1 MSEAEQCGKRQRS
14 TKTNSAEDFA
24 MLPNLFSNTTI
35 PVLEQVVN
43 FSQARHNVLAGNVA
57 NMDTP
62 GYRVRDLSTETFQTR
77 LKEAIEVK
85 RARPATSSHVVSPGE
100 WKPTA
105 AEAMENVKESMKSI
119 LYHDDSN
126 DGLDQ
131 QVAEI
136 IKNQTQ
142 HNTAIAVMRSQ
153 FSLLQSAISE
163 RV

>member
-1 MSEAEQCGKRQRS
+1 
-14 TKTNSAEDFA
+14 
-24 MLPNLFSNTTI
+24 
-35 PVLEQVVN
+35 
-43 FSQARHNVLAGNVA
+43 
-57 NMDTP
+57 MDTP

-85 RARPATSSHVVSPGE
+85 RAGPAANSQVASPGE
-100 WKPTA
+100 WTPTA

>member
-1 MSEAEQCGKRQRS
+1 ML
-14 TKTNSAEDFA
+14 TDLFA
-24 MLPNLFSNTTI
+24 NTTI

-62 GYRVRDLSTETFQTR
+62 GYKVRDLSVETFQAR
-77 LKEAIEVK
+77 LKEAVEAK
-85 RARPATSSHVVSPGE
+85 HAGPKSQSLSE
-100 WKPTA
+100 TA
-105 AEAMENVKESMKSI
+105 YTPSVEQAMEDVRESMKSI

-136 IKNQTQ
+136 LKNQTQ

-153 FSLLQSAISE
+153 FSLLQAAISE

>member
-1 MSEAEQCGKRQRS
+1 
-14 TKTNSAEDFA
+14 
-24 MLPNLFSNTTI
+24 MLNNLFTNTTI

-57 NMDTP
+57 NLDTP

-77 LKEAIEVK
+77 LKEAVEAK
-85 RARPATSSHVVSPGE
+85 HASPRSPSMSETAYGDAAF
-100 WKPTA
+100 KPSV
-105 AEAMENVKESMKSI
+105 EQAMQDVEESMKAI
-119 LYHDDSN
+119 LFHDDS
-126 DGLDQ
+126 DVGLDQ

-142 HNTAIAVMRSQ
+142 HNTAIAVMKSQ
-153 FSLLQSAISE
+153 FELLRAAISE

>member
-1 MSEAEQCGKRQRS
+1 
-14 TKTNSAEDFA
+14 
-24 MLPNLFSNTTI
+24 MLDNLFTNTTI

-57 NMDTP
+57 NLDTP
-62 GYRVRDLSTETFQTR
+62 GYRVRDLSTATFQAR
-77 LKEAIEVK
+77 LKEAVEAKHSSPRSASPSEAAYYTRAERRSPDEAMQEVK
-85 RARPATSSHVVSPGE
+85 DSI
-100 WKPTA
+100 
-105 AEAMENVKESMKSI
+105 KSI
-119 LYHDDSN
+119 LYHDDS
-126 DGLDQ
+126 DVGLDQ

-153 FSLLQSAISE
+153 FDLLRTAISE

>member
-1 MSEAEQCGKRQRS
+1 ML
-14 TKTNSAEDFA
+14 NDLFA
-24 MLPNLFSNTTI
+24 NTTI

-57 NMDTP
+57 NLDTP

-77 LKEAIEVK
+77 LKEAVAAK
-85 RARPATSSHVVSPGE
+85 HASPRPPSPSE
-100 WKPTA
+100 A
-105 AEAMENVKESMKSI
+105 AYYGGANRPNPEQAMQDVKESIKSI
-119 LYHDDSN
+119 LFHDDS
-126 DGLDQ
+126 DVGLDQ

-136 IKNQTQ
+136 LKNQTQ

-153 FSLLQSAISE
+153 FDLLRTAISE